1 MLEIEYRNIKNKG
14 VEILRC
20 YGQDSVIELPDNIQ
34 GEKIIKI
41 GDYMFSIHKRKEDK
55 NVQKVKIGDSF
66 FSEGSAEMLC
76 GNQVKTVFLPKELEE
91 IGRYVFY
98 GCVNLKKLK
107 FTDSLLR
114 TGTGIFTGCK
124 LQEIELDFYRGKKSA
139 LKDIV
144 SDTRFPVKIH
154 LNYHEADGMKEA
166 HLYFPEY
173 YEEAVENTPA
183 RIIENYFNGTGYKYR
198 QCFFRGEVD
207 YQKYDALFMDAEA
220 IETEETIC
228 QIAFGRLLYPLELSE
243 SAREQYL
250 KYVRQHQKG
259 IAIQMIQKENMD
271 ILHFMGEEKIWEK
284 ECLNAAIDMA
294 AQKQK
299 TEILSF
305 FMNEKNR
312 LFPKKKKTF
321 EL

>member
-1 MLEIEYRNIKNKG
+1 MLEIEYRNTKNNG
-14 VEILRC
+14 LEILRC
-20 YGQDSVIELPDNIQ
+20 YGQDSMIDLPDMIH
-34 GEKIIKI
+34 GKTVTKI
-41 GDYMFSIHKRKEDK
+41 GDYMFSAHKRKEDQ
-55 NVQKVKIGDSF
+55 NVSMMRIGDSF
-66 FSEGSAEMLC
+66 LNEDPAKMLC
-76 GNQVKTVFLPKELEE
+76 GNRVENVFLPKEVEE

-98 GCVNLKKLK
+98 GCANLKKIR

-124 LQEIELDFYRGKKSA
+124 LQEIELDFYHGKKSA

-144 SDTRFPVKIH
+144 SDTRFPVKIQ
-154 LNYHEADGMKEA
+154 LKYHEADEVKEA
-166 HLYFPEY
+166 HLFFPEY

-207 YQKYDALFMDAEA
+207 YQKYDALFMDAMA
-220 IETEETIC
+220 IETKETVY
-228 QIAFGRLLYPLELSE
+228 QIVFGRLLYPLELSD

-250 KYVRQHQKG
+250 KYVKEQQNDIVKYF
-259 IAIQMIQKENMD
+259 IQEENMKA
-271 ILHFMGEEKIWEK
+271 LQFMGNEKLWTK
-284 ECLNAAIDMA
+284 DCLDEAIDVA

-305 FMNEKNR
+305 LMNEKNQI
-312 LFPKKKKTF
+312 FPKKKKTF